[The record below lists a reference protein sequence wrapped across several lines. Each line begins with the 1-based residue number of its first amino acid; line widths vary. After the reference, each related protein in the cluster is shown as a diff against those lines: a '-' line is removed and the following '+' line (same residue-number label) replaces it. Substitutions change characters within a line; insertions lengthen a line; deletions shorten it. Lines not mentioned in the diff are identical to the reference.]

1 MAVRTKDEILQSIR
15 DRIGDKID
23 SDESLALIEDV
34 TDTIDSLSGDGT
46 DWKQRYEDNDK
57 EWRQKYR
64 DRFFNSGTPDNPS
77 DDPDP
82 EPEPEPKKTKFEE
95 LFKEE

>member
-1 MAVRTKDEILQSIR
+1 MAVRTKEEILQSIR
-15 DRIGDKID
+15 DRLGEQID
-23 SDESLALIEDV
+23 SDESIALIEDV

-57 EWRQKYR
+57 EWRQRYR
-64 DRFFNSGTPDNPS
+64 DRFFNSGTNQS
-77 DDPDP
+77 DLGDPEP
-82 EPEPEPKKTKFEE
+82 EPEPEPKKTKYEE